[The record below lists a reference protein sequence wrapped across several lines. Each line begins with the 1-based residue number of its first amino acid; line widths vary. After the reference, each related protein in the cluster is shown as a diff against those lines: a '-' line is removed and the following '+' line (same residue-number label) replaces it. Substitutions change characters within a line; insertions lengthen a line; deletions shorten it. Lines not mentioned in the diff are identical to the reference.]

1 MHKKIVWVV
10 GLVVSA
16 AVLTFLTPG
25 DKTYNIESNP
35 LTTEGIIDQQYVQGG
50 EEKEILSIYYKDQL
64 LGIVHDIDEYEEFL
78 NRIYQ
83 EKYVTDF
90 PGSEIGLG
98 GDIHMSTSLSS
109 LHIEDKDEAIF
120 TYLEENNL
128 FSIKGYKIEFS
139 NGTICYVKNS
149 EDFIKAK
156 EDFVLNYLENKGIN
170 PQDTKNK
177 LDTAQATAF
186 SKDNAKDI
194 AYKYL
199 DTAQIS
205 NELVPIDMILK
216 SYDECITW
224 LSFGYSYEPDY
235 YVVEE
240 GDMIEGVAWKNGVS
254 VMNLLSINS
263 EKLKSETQL
272 LQVGDEL
279 NVTKIDSPISVEVT
293 KIRVKTEK
301 IYPEDTKYIYDNTMR
316 EGQRVTKQKYKEGSA
331 KVQYQETY
339 VNGDL
344 VEKKTKEVS
353 RLQTSAP
360 QQEIIVVGTKVIP
373 NIGSGRFRLPTNNSK
388 ITCGWYC
395 YAGHRALDVIDTYN
409 RYGPALAADRGTIE
423 SAGYTAYTGYY
434 AVINHN
440 NGFWTYYG
448 HFNKPCFFNVGT
460 TVKKG
465 EVIGQ
470 IGMTGRAT
478 GPHIHFEIRKG
489 CRSSSCRVYP
499 WDYIG

>member
-1 MHKKIVWVV
+1 MYKKIVWVV

-25 DKTYNIESNP
+25 DKTYDIESNP
-35 LTTEGIIDQQYVQGG
+35 LTTEGIIDQRYVQEG

-78 NRIYQ
+78 NRIYE

-109 LHIEDKDEAIF
+109 LQIEDKDEEIF
-120 TYLEENNL
+120 TYLENNNL

-199 DTAQIS
+199 DAARIS
-205 NELVPIDMILK
+205 NEFVPIDMILK

-224 LSFGYSYEPDY
+224 LSFGYSYEPEY

-263 EKLKSETQL
+263 EKLKSETEL

-279 NVTKIDSPISVEVT
+279 MS
-293 KIRVKTEK
+293 
-301 IYPEDTKYIYDNTMR
+301 
-316 EGQRVTKQKYKEGSA
+316 QKLIL
-331 KVQYQETY
+331 Q
-339 VNGDL
+339 L
-344 VEKKTKEVS
+344 VLK
-353 RLQTSAP
+353 
-360 QQEIIVVGTKVIP
+360 
-373 NIGSGRFRLPTNNSK
+373 
-388 ITCGWYC
+388 
-395 YAGHRALDVIDTYN
+395 
-409 RYGPALAADRGTIE
+409 
-423 SAGYTAYTGYY
+423 
-434 AVINHN
+434 
-440 NGFWTYYG
+440 
-448 HFNKPCFFNVGT
+448 
-460 TVKKG
+460 
-465 EVIGQ
+465 
-470 IGMTGRAT
+470 
-478 GPHIHFEIRKG
+478 
-489 CRSSSCRVYP
+489 
-499 WDYIG
+499 